1 METLERSR
9 MRLLRRLTYW
19 LRFRSSQS
27 ELRDEMDFHRA
38 CLEND
43 FRRRGFDPVD
53 AADAARRTMGNET
66 FMREESRGV
75 WIMPAAET
83 IWKDWSYAWRGLR
96 RSPTF
101 TLVAVLSLALA
112 IGANTAMFTV
122 VDALMLRSLPVPHP
136 EQLVTIGDPSA
147 TGSFSQGSPRY
158 DTFSYPIY
166 ADVRD
171 HATAFSGVYATG
183 QAGALDVLLSNNMSA
198 TPEHPVGRFV
208 TGSYFDVLQVPA
220 EYGRV
225 FTGAED
231 AAPNADPFVVIS
243 HGYWLRR
250 FGGDRAAIGRKLS
263 INGTIVTV
271 VGVMPASFSGDVIGG
286 RADLWIPMMMQP
298 ALKANRSRLNDRT
311 TSWLLLMGRLAPGK
325 TLAQARTAVRGVIEQ
340 SLRTNMSDSNWVQLQ
355 RELRTAPIDV
365 ESGARGFSYFR
376 TAYAQALGILMAT
389 VAVVLLVVCANV
401 ANLMLARAA
410 ARGREISVRLALGA
424 DRSRLIQQLLT
435 ESMLLGLVS
444 AVVGLAFAVWGTRIL
459 LSIASGGPAPIPLD
473 VHVDM
478 RILLYT
484 LAITLSTVVLFG
496 LVPALRA
503 TRLQVADALRTRG
516 GGVAMGAR
524 RRFRLPLAK
533 ALVAGQ
539 VALSML
545 LLIGT
550 GVLLRSMERIGDAD
564 LGLDRDHLLVA
575 TIDAQHRGYT
585 GARLTTLI
593 HDVVD
598 RARRVPG
605 VAAVSYSENGIF
617 TGTEAFSSMRAPG
630 FTIRADSDRAVSYDL
645 VGPEYFRAIGAPIAR
660 GREFTEEDNE
670 RSAKVVILNETMARY
685 YFANG
690 DALGRTITRR
700 DSTLTIVG
708 IARDVEEQDV
718 RAKPIRRMYLP
729 SLQATET
736 PGVLNLIVRG
746 TGDPAALS
754 KPLLTALSEIDAAL
768 PVTAMPVNAL
778 VQGSMGQSLLMTQVI
793 SFFGA
798 LALLLA
804 ALGLYGVM
812 AFTTARR
819 TSEFG
824 LRVALG
830 AGASSVTGMVLR
842 EALGLAAVGFVV
854 GLPAGVLATQ
864 LIRSQLFGVDAF
876 DPITALGAT
885 IVLAFVALVAAGV
898 PALRAAR
905 VSPLEALRAE

>member
-1 METLERSR
+1 

-19 LRFRSSQS
+19 LRFRSSQTD
-27 ELRDEMDFHRA
+27 LRDEMAFHRS
-38 CLEND
+38 CLEDD
-43 FRRRGFDPVD
+43 FRRRGLDP
-53 AADAARRTMGNET
+53 AAAGDAARRMMGNET
-66 FMREESRGV
+66 YMREESRGV
-75 WIMPAAET
+75 WIMPTAET
-83 IWKDWSYAWRGLR
+83 IGKDWRYAWRGLL

-101 TLVAVLSLALA
+101 TLVAVLSLGLG

-136 EQLVTIGDPSA
+136 EELVTIGDPSA
-147 TGSFSQGSPRY
+147 TGSFSQGNPRY

-166 ADVRD
+166 TDVRD
-171 HATAFSGVYATG
+171 HNDAFSGVYATG
-183 QAGALDVLLSNNMSA
+183 QGGALDVLFA
-198 TPEHPVGRFV
+198 ADAGGTPEHPAGRFV
-208 TGSYFDVLQVPA
+208 TGNYFDVLQVRA

-231 AAPNADPFVVIS
+231 SAPGADPFVVIS

-250 FGGDRAAIGRKLS
+250 FGGDRSAVGRKLS

-271 VGVMPASFSGDVIGG
+271 VGVMPATFSGDVIGG
-286 RADLWIPMMMQP
+286 QSDLWIPMMMQP
-298 ALKANRSRLNDRT
+298 ALKANRARLNDHT

-325 TLAQARTAVRGVIEQ
+325 TLAQAQASVRGVVEQ
-340 SLRTNMSDSNWVQLQ
+340 SLRSSVSDSNWVQLQ
-355 RELRTAPIDV
+355 RELRTTPVDV

-410 ARGREISVRLALGA
+410 ARAREISVRLALGA
-424 DRSRLIQQLLT
+424 GRARLVQQLHT
-435 ESMLLGLVS
+435 ESVLLGIVA
-444 AVVGLAFAVWGTRIL
+444 AVVGLAFAMWGTRIL
-459 LSIASGGPAPIPLD
+459 LAIASAGPAPIPLD
-473 VHVDM
+473 VHLDI
-478 RILLYT
+478 RILSYT
-484 LAITLSTVVLFG
+484 LAITLATVLLFG

-503 TRLQVADALRTRG
+503 TRVEVANALRTRG
-516 GGVAMGAR
+516 GGGSGGGGAAVGG
-524 RRFRLPLAK
+524 RFRLPLAK

-550 GVLLRSMERIGDAD
+550 GVLLRSMQRVAAAP

-575 TIDAQHRGYT
+575 TVDAQHRGYT
-585 GARLTTLI
+585 GARLTTLM

-605 VAAVSYSENGIF
+605 VVAVSYSENGIF
-617 TGTEAFSSMRAPG
+617 TGTEGFSSMRAPG
-630 FTIRADSDRAVSYDL
+630 FTIRADSDRAVAFDL
-645 VGPEYFRAIGAPIAR
+645 VGPEYFRAIGAPLVR
-660 GREFTEEDNE
+660 GREFTEEDNAGAA
-670 RSAKVVILNETMARY
+670 RVVILNETMARY
-685 YFANG
+685 YFSNG
-690 DALGRTITRR
+690 DALGRSITRQ

-729 SLQATET
+729 SLQAKEP
-736 PGVLNLIVRG
+736 PGVFNLIIRG
-746 TGDPAALS
+746 SGDPATLS
-754 KPLLTALSEIDAAL
+754 KPLLTALAEIDPSL
-768 PVTAMPVNAL
+768 PVSAMPVNAL

-819 TSEFG
+819 TGEFG

-830 AGASSVTGMVLR
+830 ADASTVTRMVLR
-842 EALGLAAVGFVV
+842 EALGLAAIGFII
-854 GLPAGVLATQ
+854 GLPAGVLATR
-864 LIRSQLFGVDAF
+864 LIRSQLFGVDTF
-876 DPITALGAT
+876 DPITAIGAT
-885 IVLAFVALVAAGV
+885 VVLAFVALVAAGA

-905 VSPLEALRAE
+905 VSPIEALRAE